1 MGWMLNFKQEIYK
14 SNRKCGISDDFIE
27 QADFVE
33 IYSLA
38 SADIRPEDMM
48 YHRDW
53 WLPAFFFFFLVVKL
67 KVVCLAVEKSGQF
80 YLVGDIYNRI
90 VFLKK
95 VLGMM

>member
-1 MGWMLNFKQEIYK
+1 MLNFKQEIYK

-48 YHRDW
+48 YHRD
-53 WLPAFFFFFLVVKL
+53 
-67 KVVCLAVEKSGQF
+67 
-80 YLVGDIYNRI
+80 
-90 VFLKK
+90 
-95 VLGMM
+95 